1 MSSTELMIRPM
12 LAAPTTLEKVQF
24 PCYVS
29 PKLDGIRGLLYNGR
43 TLSRSLKD
51 IPNKHVSAQY
61 SREEHHGLDGEFI
74 VGNPTAPDSYRVT
87 NSALMT
93 HGEAPD
99 PTFYVFDDVS
109 IPDQTFRYRLDSAQ
123 NKVAKLGAGFQ
134 MLEHHLV
141 KTATELFDYEEMWL
155 GVGFEGLM
163 IRHPMGKYKYGRS
176 TEKQGWLLKL
186 KRFSDSEAVII
197 GVVEMMSNQNEAKIN
212 ALGLTERSSHKENQ
226 IPMGTMGA
234 LKVRDIHHGWEFEIG
249 TGFTAEERQWFW
261 DNRQTFEEV
270 ETLVKYQYFPIGMKD
285 LPRHP
290 SFKGLRS
297 SDDM

>member
-1 MSSTELMIRPM
+1 
-12 LAAPTTLEKVQF
+12 
-24 PCYVS
+24 
-29 PKLDGIRGLLYNGR
+29 
-43 TLSRSLKD
+43 
-51 IPNKHVSAQY
+51 
-61 SREEHHGLDGEFI
+61 
-74 VGNPTAPDSYRVT
+74 
-87 NSALMT
+87 
-93 HGEAPD
+93 
-99 PTFYVFDDVS
+99 
-109 IPDQTFRYRLDSAQ
+109 
-123 NKVAKLGAGFQ
+123 
-134 MLEHHLV
+134 
-141 KTATELFDYEEMWL
+141 
-155 GVGFEGLM
+155 M

-186 KRFSDSEAVII
+186 KRFSDSEAVIV